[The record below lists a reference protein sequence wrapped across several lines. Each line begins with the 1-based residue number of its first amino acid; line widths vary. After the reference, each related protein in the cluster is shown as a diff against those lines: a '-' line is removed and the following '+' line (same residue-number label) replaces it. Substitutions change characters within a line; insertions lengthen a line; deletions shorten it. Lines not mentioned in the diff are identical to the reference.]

1 MWHFTFKKSQKV
13 QIKFT
18 SHLSTTI
25 EICIIF
31 HQPRFDGPFVCFFA
45 ARCDCQ
51 NEARFPPKS
60 RLRAV
65 NGSIEG
71 NEICL
76 KSWHHGNHWESK
88 GNYPQNGP
96 PDPGNK
102 ALIGGGGGIGRVL
115 NSHGIN

>member
-1 MWHFTFKKSQKV
+1 MALLCVFLRPGVTVKMKHAFS
-13 QIKFT
+13 
-18 SHLSTTI
+18 
-25 EICIIF
+25 
-31 HQPRFDGPFVCFFA
+31 
-45 ARCDCQ
+45 
-51 NEARFPPKS
+51 PKS

-76 KSWHHGNHWESK
+76 KSWRHGNHWESK

-102 ALIGGGGGIGRVL
+102 ALIGGVAL
-115 NSHGIN
+115 EES

>member
-1 MWHFTFKKSQKV
+1 MALLCVFLRPGVTVKMKHAFS
-13 QIKFT
+13 
-18 SHLSTTI
+18 
-25 EICIIF
+25 
-31 HQPRFDGPFVCFFA
+31 
-45 ARCDCQ
+45 
-51 NEARFPPKS
+51 PKS

-102 ALIGGGGGIGRVL
+102 ALIGGGGIGRVL
-115 NSHGIN
+115 NSYGIN